1 MSNRVNFALHYG
13 CFMTW
18 LHDVTLLIK
27 TSNTSNESVEL
38 AEKWVYH
45 FDNYS
50 FTCIINDMNL
60 VFETIKYVTTNSN

>member
-1 MSNRVNFALHYG
+1 
-13 CFMTW
+13 MTW

-27 TSNTSNESVEL
+27 TSNEFVEL

-45 FDNYS
+45 FDKYS

-60 VFETIKYVTTNSN
+60 VFETIKYVTTNSY